1 MTADDQN
8 PAGQTGQDRANAAR
22 SGAQG
27 EQSGLTGQSGQSG
40 QNSQDEPSRQDAQSP
55 QAEPGPQDAQSPQ
68 DEPGPQDAQSPQ
80 DEPGPQDAQSPQ
92 DEPGPQVAQDRGQ
105 ARQPAA
111 APTPL
116 NYHAAR
122 RRFMRQVATSQR
134 ARRHRFVLIMMGA
147 LSLATLLVSC
157 GAWVVTSYIS
167 AGLARLD
174 AGTSGTPTSGPVNI
188 LVVGIDTRGGLT
200 HRQEVSLHV
209 GNDPGTNTDTMMLVH
224 IPANHESVQVVSL
237 PRDSWVN
244 IPGHG
249 MNKIN
254 AAYGIGGP
262 ALMVSTVEQATGLD
276 INDYVEVDFVGFV
289 NVINALGGVN
299 VCLPYAVDDSDS
311 GLDLSAGPH
320 HVGGVTALE
329 FARDRHSF
337 AASDL
342 ARISD
347 QQQLLS
353 SAFTEATQS
362 GVLANPV
369 RLHEVL
375 ASVTASVRVDQ
386 GFNLVELADQLRGL
400 KSSDVS
406 FTTVP
411 LATMNYQTPTGESA
425 VLWNQ
430 PAAAALFHRL
440 QTDSPQLTQSGTSQG
455 SSPGARTA
463 AQDACH

>member
-1 MTADDQN
+1 MAADDQN
-8 PAGQTGQDRANAAR
+8 PAGQAGQDRPDAAG
-22 SGAQG
+22 SGAQS
-27 EQSGLTGQSGQSG
+27 EQTGLTGQTDQSP
-40 QNSQDEPSRQDAQSP
+40 EDAQTEQSP
-55 QAEPGPQDAQSPQ
+55 QDGQAPQDAQTPQ
-68 DEPGPQDAQSPQ
+68 DGQTPHDGR
-80 DEPGPQDAQSPQ
+80 
-92 DEPGPQVAQDRGQ
+92 DRGQ
-105 ARQPAA
+105 AGQPAA
-111 APTPL
+111 KPTPPD
-116 NYHAAR
+116 YHAAR
-122 RRFMRQVATSQR
+122 RRFMQQVATGQR
-134 ARRHRFVLIMMGA
+134 ARRHRLVLIVIGA
-147 LSLATLLVSC
+147 VSVATLLVSC
-157 GAWVVTSYIS
+157 GAWVVTTYVS
-167 AGLARLD
+167 AGLSRLD
-174 AGTSGTPTSGPVNI
+174 AGTSGTPASGPINI
-188 LVVGIDTRGGLT
+188 LVVGVDTRGGLT

-209 GNDPGTNTDTMMLVH
+209 GNDLGTNTDTMMLVH
-224 IPANHESVQVVSL
+224 IPADHDSVQVVSL

-276 INDYVEVDFVGFV
+276 INDYVEVDFLGFV

-311 GLDLSAGPH
+311 GLHLSAGPH
-320 HVGGVTALE
+320 HVDGVTALE

-337 AASDL
+337 ATSDL

-369 RLHEVL
+369 RLHDVL
-375 ASVTASVRVDQ
+375 ASLTAAVQVDQ
-386 GFNLVELADQLRGL
+386 GFNLTELADELRGL
-400 KSSDVS
+400 RSSDVA

-411 LATMNYQTPTGESA
+411 IATVDYQTPTGESA

-430 PAAAALFHRL
+430 TAAAALFHRL
-440 QTDSPQLTQSGTSQG
+440 QTDTPPSTQSGASHG
-455 SSPGARTA
+455 SSPGAHTA
-463 AQDACH
+463 AEDACP

>member
-1 MTADDQN
+1 MTTDDQN
-8 PAGQTGQDRANAAR
+8 PAGQASRNRADGAAPGARSAQRDPAGQD
-22 SGAQG
+22 
-27 EQSGLTGQSGQSG
+27 EQ
-40 QNSQDEPSRQDAQSP
+40 N
-55 QAEPGPQDAQSPQ
+55 PQDQ
-68 DEPGPQDAQSPQ
+68 
-80 DEPGPQDAQSPQ
+80 
-92 DEPGPQVAQDRGQ
+92 QVAQDEQNPQDQQVAKNAQDRGK
-105 ARQPAA
+105 AGQPAA
-111 APTPL
+111 TPTSL

-134 ARRHRFVLIMMGA
+134 ARRHRFVLVVIGA
-147 LSLATLLVSC
+147 LSVATLLVSC
-157 GAWVVTSYIS
+157 GAWVVTNYIS

-174 AGTSGTPTSGPVNI
+174 AGTSGTPASGPINI

-200 HRQEVSLHV
+200 HRQEVNLHV
-209 GNDPGTNTDTMMLVH
+209 GNDLGTNTDTMMLVH
-224 IPANHESVQVVSL
+224 IPANHESVEVVSL

-262 ALMVSTVEQATGLD
+262 TLMVSTVEQATGLD
-276 INDYVEVDFVGFV
+276 INDYVEVNFLGFV

-320 HVGGVTALE
+320 HVDGVTALE

-337 AASDL
+337 ATSDL

-386 GFNLVELADQLRGL
+386 GFNLFELADQLRGL

-411 LATMNYQTPTGESA
+411 IAAIDYQTPTGESA

-440 QTDSPQLTQSGTSQG
+440 QIDSPQSMLSNASRGSLSGTH
-455 SSPGARTA
+455 TA
-463 AQDACH
+463 AQDACR

>member
-1 MTADDQN
+1 MTADDQD
-8 PAGQTGQDRANAAR
+8 PAGQAGQDSADVAGSSA
-22 SGAQG
+22 
-27 EQSGLTGQSGQSG
+27 QSGQSDQAGQNSQTGQSGQ
-40 QNSQDEPSRQDAQSP
+40 DEQSP
-55 QAEPGPQDAQSPQ
+55 QGGQAAQDGQAAQN
-68 DEPGPQDAQSPQ
+68 G
-80 DEPGPQDAQSPQ
+80 
-92 DEPGPQVAQDRGQ
+92 QDRGQ
-105 ARQPAA
+105 TRQPTA
-111 APTPL
+111 TPSSP

-122 RRFMRQVATSQR
+122 RRFMRQVATSHR
-134 ARRHRFVLIMMGA
+134 ARRQRFVLILIGA
-147 LSLATLLVSC
+147 LSVATLLVSC
-157 GAWVVTSYIS
+157 GAWLVTTYIS
-167 AGLARLD
+167 AGLDRLD
-174 AGTSGTPTSGPVNI
+174 AGTSGTPSSGPVNI

-200 HRQEVSLHV
+200 HRQEVQLHV
-209 GNDPGTNTDTMMLVH
+209 GSLADDPGANTDTMMLVH

-254 AAYGIGGP
+254 AAYALGGP

-276 INDYVEVDFVGFV
+276 INDYVEVDFLGFV

-311 GLDLSAGPH
+311 GLHLSAGPH
-320 HVGGVTALE
+320 HVDGVTALE

-337 AASDL
+337 ATSDL

-386 GFNLVELADQLRGL
+386 GFNLIELADQLRGL

-411 LATMNYQTPTGESA
+411 IATIDYQTPTGESA

-440 QTDSPQLTQSGTSQG
+440 QTDSLELAQSGGSHG
-455 SSPGARTA
+455 SSDTHTA
-463 AQDACH
+463 AEDSCP

>member
-8 PAGQTGQDRANAAR
+8 PAGQAGQDRANAAG
-22 SGAQG
+22 SGAQSG
-27 EQSGLTGQSGQSG
+27 QSGLTGQTGHGPRQTQSWQDGQ
-40 QNSQDEPSRQDAQSP
+40 
-55 QAEPGPQDAQSPQ
+55 GPQDAQSPQ
-68 DEPGPQDAQSPQ
+68 DVQSQQDEQSPQDAQ
-80 DEPGPQDAQSPQ
+80 
-92 DEPGPQVAQDRGQ
+92 DRGKAGQ
-105 ARQPAA
+105 TAA
-111 APTPL
+111 TPSPL

-122 RRFMRQVATSQR
+122 RRFMRQVATGQR
-134 ARRHRFVLIMMGA
+134 ARRHRFVLIVVGA
-147 LSLATLLVSC
+147 LSVATLLVSC
-157 GAWVVTSYIS
+157 GAWVVTTYIS

-174 AGTSGTPTSGPVNI
+174 AGTSGTPTSGPVNL

-200 HRQEVSLHV
+200 HRQEVMLHV
-209 GNDPGTNTDTMMLVH
+209 GNLGNDPGANTDTMMLVH

-254 AAYGIGGP
+254 AAYALGGP

-276 INDYVEVDFVGFV
+276 INDYVEVNFVGFV

-320 HVGGVTALE
+320 HVDGVTALE

-337 AASDL
+337 ATSDL

-375 ASVTASVRVDQ
+375 TSVTASVRVDQ
-386 GFNLVELADQLRGL
+386 GFNLFELADQLRGL

-406 FTTVP
+406 FSTVP
-411 LATMNYQTPTGESA
+411 IATIDYQTPSGESA

-430 PAAAALFHRL
+430 PAATALFRSL
-440 QTDSPQLTQSGTSQG
+440 QTDNPQSTQSGA
-455 SSPGARTA
+455 SSDSSAGAHTA

>member
-8 PAGQTGQDRANAAR
+8 PAGQRGHDSAEAAADG
-22 SGAQG
+22 S
-27 EQSGLTGQSGQSG
+27 QSGQSGQSG
-40 QNSQDEPSRQDAQSP
+40 Q
-55 QAEPGPQDAQSPQ
+55 SPQ
-68 DEPGPQDAQSPQ
+68 DEQTEQSPQ
-80 DEPGPQDAQSPQ
+80 GEQTEASAQGEQTEASAQ
-92 DEPGPQVAQDRGQ
+92 GEQTEASAQGAQNAQDRGK
-105 ARQPAA
+105 AAQPAA
-111 APTPL
+111 TPTPL

-122 RRFMRQVATSQR
+122 RRFMRQVATGQR
-134 ARRHRFVLIMMGA
+134 ARRRRFVLILMGA
-147 LSLATLLVSC
+147 LSSVTLLVSC
-157 GAWVVTSYIS
+157 GAWVVTTYIS
-167 AGLARLD
+167 AGLDRLD

-200 HRQEVSLHV
+200 HRQEVTLHV
-209 GNDPGTNTDTMMLVH
+209 GNVANDPGANTDTMMLVH
-224 IPANHESVQVVSL
+224 IAADHQSVQVVSL

-311 GLDLSAGPH
+311 GLHLSAGPH
-320 HVGGVTALE
+320 HVDGVTALE

-337 AASDL
+337 ATSDL

-353 SAFTEATQS
+353 SAFIEATQS

-375 ASVTASVRVDQ
+375 ASVTAAVQVDQ
-386 GFNLVELADQLRGL
+386 GFNLIELADELRGL
-400 KSSDVS
+400 KASDVS

-411 LATMNYQTPTGESA
+411 LSTVDYQTPTGESA

-430 PAAAALFHRL
+430 PAAAALFQRL
-440 QTDSPQLTQSGTSQG
+440 QTDTDQPTHSGGSAG
-455 SSPGARTA
+455 SSGAHTA
-463 AQDACH
+463 TQDACH

>member
-1 MTADDQN
+1 
-8 PAGQTGQDRANAAR
+8 
-22 SGAQG
+22 
-27 EQSGLTGQSGQSG
+27 
-40 QNSQDEPSRQDAQSP
+40 
-55 QAEPGPQDAQSPQ
+55 
-68 DEPGPQDAQSPQ
+68 
-80 DEPGPQDAQSPQ
+80 
-92 DEPGPQVAQDRGQ
+92 
-105 ARQPAA
+105 
-111 APTPL
+111 
-116 NYHAAR
+116 
-122 RRFMRQVATSQR
+122 MRQVATSQR
-134 ARRHRFVLIMMGA
+134 ARRHRFVLIVAGT
-147 LSLATLLVSC
+147 LSVATLLVSC
-157 GAWVVTSYIS
+157 GAWVVTTYIS
-167 AGLARLD
+167 AGLDRLD

-200 HRQEVSLHV
+200 HRQEVNLHV
-209 GNDPGTNTDTMMLVH
+209 GNDVGTNTDTMMLVH

-276 INDYVEVDFVGFV
+276 INDYVEVNFLGFV

-320 HVGGVTALE
+320 HVDGVTALE

-337 AASDL
+337 ATSDL

-375 ASVTASVRVDQ
+375 VSVTASVRVDQ
-386 GFNLVELADQLRGL
+386 GFNLFELADQLRGL

-411 LATMNYQTPTGESA
+411 IATIDYQTPTGESA

-440 QTDSPQLTQSGTSQG
+440 QTDNPQSTQSGTSNG
-455 SSPGARTA
+455 SSSGTHTA
-463 AQDACH
+463 AQDACQ